1 MNWLDTLAAELDARR
16 VPRRERVRI
25 LAELRDHIECEPG
38 CEERL
43 GDPRELAISFADE
56 LATFRVRLSA
66 FQTFGALA
74 LAAAALIVSQLVLA
88 SAGGHPGFANGIS
101 PLLFFPALV
110 GMVFAA
116 QVALVAGSLA
126 ALRSVRL
133 RQVQR
138 LPTAQIDLIARR
150 ARVGALAGLATV
162 WGLVLYLVDFS
173 LRLPGWYIGLVGGL
187 AAVAGVALYAAAT
200 TVNRAQAIV
209 SASPGTAGDVYEDV
223 PVIGWRWLRRRPW
236 RLGAVGSLLVAV
248 AVTVFTAHA
257 ERSLQEG
264 LERGVVEGLAAAV
277 GFALLG
283 RAVGL
288 TSSRADR
295 SGSAGSWPVEGGGE
309 AILGPLA
316 RLASDADRTRAE
328 LVLRDGFARGQLTL
342 DELSVRL
349 SAVHDADTVGQ
360 VRDALNGLATDS

>member
-1 MNWLDTLAAELDARR
+1 MNWLDTLSAELGARR
-16 VPRRERVRI
+16 VPRRERARI

-43 GDPRELAISFADE
+43 GDPRELAIGFADE
-56 LATFRVRLSA
+56 LATFRARLSA

-74 LAAAALIVSQLVLA
+74 LVAAALILSQLVIA
-88 SAGGHPGFANGIS
+88 SAGGYPGFANGIS
-101 PLLFFPALV
+101 PLLFFPALL
-110 GMVFAA
+110 GMVFAP

-133 RQVQR
+133 RHAQR
-138 LPTAQIDLIARR
+138 LPAAQIDLIGSR
-150 ARVGALAGLATV
+150 ARVGVLAGFVTV
-162 WGLVLYLVDFS
+162 GGLVLYLVDFS

-187 AAVAGVALYAAAT
+187 AAVAGAVLYAASRS
-200 TVNRAQAIV
+200 VSRSRAIV
-209 SASPGTAGDVYEDV
+209 SASLGAAGDVYEDV

-236 RLGAVGSLLVAV
+236 RLGAAGSLLVAV

-264 LERGVVEGLAAAV
+264 LERGVVEGFAAAL

-283 RAVGL
+283 RTVGL
-288 TSSRADR
+288 VSRGA
-295 SGSAGSWPVEGGGE
+295 AGSDGSVPVE
-309 AILGPLA
+309 AMHRRLS

-342 DELSVRL
+342 DEFSVRL

-360 VRDALNGLATDS
+360 LYDALRGLATGS